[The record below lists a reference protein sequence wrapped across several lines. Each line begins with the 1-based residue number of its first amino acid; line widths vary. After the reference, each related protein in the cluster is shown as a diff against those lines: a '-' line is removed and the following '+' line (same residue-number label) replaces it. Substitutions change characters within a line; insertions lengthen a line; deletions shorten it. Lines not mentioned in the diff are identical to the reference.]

1 LVRIG
6 QTGLIS
12 SSWNGLRAGSIG
24 NGVCV
29 MEKKNRRS
37 TRRVR
42 VGPLFI
48 GGGGPVLVQSMTNTD
63 TRDHGATL
71 QQIHAL
77 AAAGCELVRVAVP
90 DAEALPALERIVDG
104 SPVPVIADIQ
114 FNYRLALGALE
125 AGVAKLRINPGN
137 IGGPQRVREVARAA
151 AAHGAAIRVG
161 VNAGSLPRKLL
172 AEKNGDIIETMLA
185 ALEEQLRLL
194 LDEGFAGI
202 VVSLKSSVVTETIA
216 ACRAFAAR
224 WDFPQHLGVTEA
236 GAGCRGLVKSAVGLG
251 VLLEEGIGDT
261 IRVSL
266 TGDPVQEVTAAYEI
280 LKALAL
286 RERGPVIVSCPTC
299 ARCGINLEGLVA
311 AVEEATAGIAAPLHL
326 AVMGCMVNGPG
337 EASRADLGLAG
348 GKNEGV
354 IFRRG
359 KIIRRVRKEDLLPA
373 FLEEL
378 ERLSAGKDNGFPS

>member
-1 LVRIG
+1 
-6 QTGLIS
+6 
-12 SSWNGLRAGSIG
+12 
-24 NGVCV
+24 
-29 MEKKNRRS
+29 MEKKDRRS
-37 TRRVR
+37 TRRVK

-63 TRDHGATL
+63 THDHEATL
-71 QQIHAL
+71 AQIHAL

-90 DAEALPALERIVDG
+90 DEQALPALRKIVDG
-104 SPVPVIADIQ
+104 SPLPVIADIQ
-114 FNYRLALGALE
+114 FDYRLALGALE

-137 IGGPQRVREVARAA
+137 IGGPQRVKEIARAA
-151 AAHGAAIRVG
+151 QAHGAAIRIG
-161 VNAGSLPRKLL
+161 VNAGSLSRRLL
-172 AEKNGDIIETMLA
+172 AEKKGDIVEAMLA

-194 LDEGFAGI
+194 LDEGFADI
-202 VVSLKSSVVTETIA
+202 VVSLKSSAVTETIA

-236 GAGCRGLVKSAVGLG
+236 GPGSRGLIKSAVGLG
-251 VLLEEGIGDT
+251 VLLAEGIGDT

-280 LKALAL
+280 LKALSL
-286 RERGPVIVSCPTC
+286 RKRGPEIVSCPTC
-299 ARCGINLEGLVA
+299 ARCNINVEELVT
-311 AVEEATAGIAAPLHL
+311 AVEKATAGIAAPLHL

-354 IFRRG
+354 IFRQG
-359 KIIRRVRKEDLLPA
+359 KIIRRVPKEDLLPA

-378 ERLSAGKDNGFPS
+378 DRFIAEKDITP

>member
-1 LVRIG
+1 MNPSGFRD
-6 QTGLIS
+6 GLT
-12 SSWNGLRAGSIG
+12 G
-24 NGVCV
+24 NGVCA
-29 MEKKNRRS
+29 MEKKNRRP
-37 TRRVR
+37 TRRVK

-63 TRDHGATL
+63 TRDHEATL
-71 QQIHAL
+71 KQIHDL

-90 DAEALPALERIVDG
+90 DQEALPALEKIVDG
-104 SPVPVIADIQ
+104 SPLPVIADIQ
-114 FNYRLALGALE
+114 FDYRLALGALD

-137 IGGPQRVREVARAA
+137 IGGPQRVKEVARAA

-172 AEKNGDIIETMLA
+172 AEKKGDIVEAMLA

-194 LDEGFAGI
+194 LDEGFAEI

-224 WDFPQHLGVTEA
+224 WDLPQHLGVTEA
-236 GAGCRGLVKSAVGLG
+236 GAGRSGLIKSSVGLG

-266 TGDPVQEVTAAYEI
+266 TGDPVQEVTTAYEI
-280 LKALAL
+280 LKALSL

-299 ARCGINLEGLVA
+299 ARCNINIEELVA
-311 AVEEATAGIAAPLHL
+311 AVEKATAGIATPLHL

-378 ERLSAGKDNGFPS
+378 EKLITGKNSGFTP

>member
-1 LVRIG
+1 M
-6 QTGLIS
+6 
-12 SSWNGLRAGSIG
+12 GSPS
-24 NGVCV
+24 NGVSA
-29 MEKKNRRS
+29 MEKRNRRP

-42 VGPLFI
+42 AGPLFI

-63 TRDHGATL
+63 THDHEATL
-71 QQIHAL
+71 KQIHAL

-90 DAEALPALERIVDG
+90 DQQALPALQKIVDA
-104 SPVPVIADIQ
+104 SPLPVIADIQ
-114 FNYRLALGALE
+114 FDYRLALGALE

-137 IGGPQRVREVARAA
+137 IGGAQRVKEIARAA
-151 AAHGAAIRVG
+151 TAYGVAIRVG
-161 VNAGSLPRKLL
+161 VNAGSLSRKLL
-172 AEKNGDIIETMLA
+172 AEKEGDIVRTMLA
-185 ALEEQLRLL
+185 AMEEQLRLL
-194 LDEGFAGI
+194 LDEGFAEI
-202 VVSLKSSVVTETIA
+202 VVSLKSSAVTETIA
-216 ACRAFAAR
+216 ACREFAAR
-224 WDFPQHLGVTEA
+224 WDFPQHLGITEA
-236 GAGCRGLVKSAVGLG
+236 GAGYRGLIKSSVGLG

-280 LKALAL
+280 LKALSL

-299 ARCGINLEGLVA
+299 ARCNLELEELVA
-311 AVEEATAGIAAPLHL
+311 AVEKATAGLSSPLHL

-359 KIIRRVRKEDLLPA
+359 KIIRRVRKEELLPA

-378 ERLSAGKDNGFPS
+378 ERLTAGKDNGLMS